1 MTAEANQWALLRT
14 GDTGALEYLYKE
26 YVDVLYG
33 YGMVLCGDPDKV
45 KNSIHDLFVTLWN
58 GRERLTMPDS
68 VKAYLMISLR
78 RKLFDKGSR
87 IESLT
92 EGKESFDDLN
102 LSTDAH
108 DIHWIR
114 SEDETEEQAR
124 LEAAMQK
131 LSDRQR
137 EILHMKYFQAL
148 EYEEIGRI
156 MDLNY
161 QSARNLVNRALIAL
175 RKEMLLS
182 VIILLISM

>member
-14 GDTGALEYLYKE
+14 GDTGALEYLYRE
-26 YVDVLYG
+26 YVDVLYR
-33 YGMVLCGDPDKV
+33 YGMILCGDPDKV
-45 KNSIHDLFVTLWN
+45 KNSIHDLYVTIWN
-58 GRERLTMPDS
+58 GRERLAMPDS

-87 IESLT
+87 MDSLT
-92 EGKESFDDLN
+92 DGKETFDDIT
-102 LSTDAH
+102 LSTEAH

-114 SEDETEEQAR
+114 SEDEDEEQAR

-137 EILHMKYFQAL
+137 EILHMKYYQAL
-148 EYEEIGRI
+148 EYDEIGRI